1 MDRLEQLFQQFVRER
16 TYINN
21 VTSSTC
27 EWYDT
32 AWKAFKAAHVN
43 APARPASAPLITKA
57 DLQFFVVHLRERG
70 VKPVSCH
77 CWVRALNA
85 FCRWLQEQVEIPVL

>member
-32 AWKAFKAAHVN
+32 AWKAFQRTPN
-43 APARPASAPLITKA
+43 ASAPPIRKRRFTHSWWRMG
-57 DLQFFVVHLRERG
+57 QRG
-70 VKPVSCH
+70 VKPIDAS
-77 CWVRALNA
+77 RSRPLA
-85 FCRWLQEQVEIPVL
+85 